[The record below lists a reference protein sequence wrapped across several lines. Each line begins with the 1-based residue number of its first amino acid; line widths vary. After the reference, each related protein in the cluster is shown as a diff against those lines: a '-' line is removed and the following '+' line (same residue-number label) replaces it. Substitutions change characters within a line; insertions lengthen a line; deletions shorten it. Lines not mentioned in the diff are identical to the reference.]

1 MPKAPKPSDVNPAF
15 RDSTSAP
22 FIYFDTA
29 PVFGIVAGTVQ
40 IELVSRTLV
49 PTADGG
55 AKPEFQVTGRLRCNP
70 QAARNLRNALNRA
83 LTMLEAP
90 PSDGTHA
97 AHGEKL
103 N

>member
-1 MPKAPKPSDVNPAF
+1 VVKTPKPLEASPGF

-22 FIYFDTA
+22 FVYFDSA
-29 PVFGIVAGTVQ
+29 PTFGIMAGAIQ

-55 AKPEFQVTGRLRCNP
+55 AKPEFQVTGRLRCSA
-70 QAARNLRNALNRA
+70 QAARNLREVLNKALA
-83 LTMLEAP
+83 MLEAP
-90 PSDGTHA
+90 PADSTQGD
-97 AHGEKL
+97 KL

>member
-1 MPKAPKPSDVNPAF
+1 MPKKPKGPEVSPSF

-22 FIYFDTA
+22 FVYFDA
-29 PVFGIVAGTVQ
+29 VPALGIMTGSVQ

-49 PTADGG
+49 PTVDGG
-55 AKPEFQVTGRLRCNP
+55 AKPEFQVTGRLRCSP
-70 QAARNLRNALNRA
+70 QAARNLRDALNRA

-90 PSDGTHA
+90 PSDQTHA
-97 AHGEKL
+97 AHGETL

>member
-1 MPKAPKPSDVNPAF
+1 MPKTPKGPEVSPGF

-22 FIYFDTA
+22 FVYFDTA
-29 PVFGIVAGTVQ
+29 PTFGIMAGTIQ

-55 AKPEFQVTGRLRCNP
+55 AKPEFQVTGRLRCSP
-70 QAARNLRNALNRA
+70 QAARNLRDVLNKA
-83 LTMLEAP
+83 LTLLEAAAA
-90 PSDGTHA
+90 DAAHA

>member
-1 MPKAPKPSDVNPAF
+1 MPKKPKGPEVNPSF

-22 FIYFDTA
+22 FVYFDTA

-40 IELVSRTLV
+40 VELVSRTLV
-49 PTADGG
+49 PTVDGG
-55 AKPEFQVTGRLRCNP
+55 AKSEFQVTGRLRCSP
-70 QAARNLRNALNRA
+70 QAARNLRDALSRA

-90 PSDGTHA
+90 PSDHAHA